1 METAGGV
8 PAIAEVIDARPLTAF
23 QVMTVVLCAM
33 VLVLD
38 GLATQSIGFLAPSMA
53 QSLHLPLASF
63 GTVFS
68 SALLGLMLSSMVAG
82 PIADRLGRKGPI
94 IFATLMFGTFTI
106 VTAQAAS
113 FQQLVM
119 FRFLTGLGLGA
130 AIPNAVS
137 LVTEYAPRRLQHV
150 LVTMLFC
157 GMPGGAL
164 LGGIIGSILLPRWG
178 WRPVFYVSGIL
189 PLLLS
194 LLLILLLPE
203 SLRFLSAHQPDSQ
216 AARRIVR
223 RLGLPETGLGQSAG
237 NIQRAAEIPVID
249 LFTEGRSMGT
259 LLLWIA
265 FFMSLLLLYF
275 IVNWLP
281 ALLRQAQ
288 MPASAGSTAIAVF
301 SLGGVVGSLLQG
313 LAMKAWGGRRVL
325 LLEFLLTIGVVWSFA
340 SIPSFPALMTMVF
353 IGGCLLQGAQAGI
366 NASAATYYPTRMRS
380 TGVGWALGVGRF
392 GSVIGPV
399 LGGLMI
405 AHAWQVRSIFY
416 IGGLPALLAAATIL
430 ASAGLKP
437 ERNPYALRS
446 GS

>member
-1 METAGGV
+1 METAGG
-8 PAIAEVIDARPLTAF
+8 AGTIAEVIDARPLTPF
-23 QVMTVVLCAM
+23 QVTTLALCTM

-38 GLATQSIGFLAPSMA
+38 GLATQSIGFLAPAMA
-53 QSLHLPLASF
+53 QSLHLPLGSF
-63 GTVFS
+63 GPVFS

-82 PIADRLGRKGPI
+82 PIADRVGRKVPI
-94 IFATLMFGTFTI
+94 VVATLMFGTFTI

-113 FQQLVM
+113 FDQLVT

-137 LVTEYAPRRLQHV
+137 LVAEYAPKRLQHT

-157 GMPGGAL
+157 GMPAGAL
-164 LGGIIGSILLPRWG
+164 LGGVIGALLLPRWG
-178 WRPVFYVSGIL
+178 WRTVFCVSGIL
-189 PLLLS
+189 PLVAS
-194 LLLILLLPE
+194 PLLILVLPE
-203 SLRFLSAHQPDSQ
+203 SLRFLSTKETNPRAVQ
-216 AARRIVR
+216 RILR
-223 RLGLPETGLGQSAG
+223 RLGAPETRLEPPAVHHPGASGV
-237 NIQRAAEIPVID
+237 PVVD

-281 ALLRQAQ
+281 ALLRQTQ
-288 MPASAGSTAIAVF
+288 MPASVGPAAIAMF
-301 SLGGVVGSLLQG
+301 SLGGIFGSLFQG
-313 LAMKAWGGRRVL
+313 MAMQAWGGRRVML
-325 LLEFLLTIGVVWSFA
+325 MEFLLTIGVVWSLA
-340 SIPSFPALMTMVF
+340 SIPSFPLLMAMVF

-366 NASAATYYPTRMRS
+366 NASAATYYPTRMRA
-380 TGVGWALGVGRF
+380 TGVGWALGVGRS

-416 IGGLPALLAAATIL
+416 IGGLPALLAAASIL
-430 ASAGLKP
+430 LSAGLKQ
-437 ERNPYALRS
+437 ERNPYAL
-446 GS
+446 

>member
-1 METAGGV
+1 MEAAGSARTIGDL
-8 PAIAEVIDARPLTAF
+8 IDERALNLY
-23 QVMTVVLCAM
+23 QVTTIVLCTM

-38 GLATQSIGFLAPSMA
+38 GLATQSIGFLAPAMS

-63 GTVFS
+63 GPVFS
-68 SALLGLMLSSMVAG
+68 SALLGLMLSSMIAG
-82 PIADRLGRKGPI
+82 PVADRFGRKGPI
-94 IFATLMFGTFTI
+94 IFATIMFGTFTI
-106 VTAQAAS
+106 ATAQVES
-113 FQQLVM
+113 FQQLVT

-130 AIPNAVS
+130 AIPNAVA

-164 LGGIIGSILLPRWG
+164 LGGIIGGILLPRWG

-189 PLLLS
+189 PLVTS
-194 LLLILLLPE
+194 LLLIFFLPE
-203 SLRFLSAHQPDSQ
+203 SLRFLSAHRSNPQ
-216 AARRIVR
+216 AAQRIMR
-223 RLGLPETGLGQSAG
+223 RLGLPETGFEQPAG
-237 NIQRAAEIPVID
+237 KSHGAADIPVID

-259 LLLWIA
+259 ILLWIA
-265 FFMSLLLLYF
+265 FFMSLLLIYF

-301 SLGGVVGSLLQG
+301 SLGGVLGSLLQG

-325 LLEFLLTIGVVWSFA
+325 TLEFLLTIGVVCSLA
-340 SIPSFPALMTMVF
+340 SIASFPILMTMVF
-353 IGGCLLQGAQAGI
+353 VGGCLMQGAQAGI

-380 TGVGWALGVGRF
+380 TGVGWALGVGRI

-399 LGGLMI
+399 LGGLML
-405 AHAWQVRSIFY
+405 AHAWQAKSIFY
-416 IGGLPALLAAATIL
+416 VGALPALFAAVSIL
-430 ASAGLKP
+430 VSAGLKK
-437 ERNPYALRS
+437 ERNPYAR
-446 GS
+446 